1 MDKLGAMNAFAKVVA
16 LGSFA
21 EAARALG
28 STRSATSKAVMEL
41 EHLLGVRLLDR
52 TTRRVRA
59 SEAGLAYYDRCV
71 EILARVEETEMQVA
85 RLHGEPRGILKVNGP
100 TSFGALYLGPA
111 VAEFMAKFPDLKI
124 ELTLSDRFI
133 DPIEEGVDVTVRI
146 AELADSSFIARR
158 LAPARRA
165 FVASPS
171 FLAKHGAP
179 DAPGDLARL
188 PCLSYGHTTSLQRWR
203 IVVDGEAIAA
213 PINSVLCSNNGD
225 VLRSAALAG
234 LGVAELP
241 TFLVGPDIEAGRL
254 KTVLDRFPQPAFGV
268 HALYASNR
276 YLAAKTRAFVDF
288 LAARFGDAPEW
299 DRFLRSA
306 Q

>member
-59 SEAGLAYYDRCV
+59 TEAGLAYYDRCV

-85 RLHGEPRGILKVNGP
+85 RLHGEPRGVLKVNGP

-111 VAEFMAKFPDLKI
+111 VTEFMAKFPDLKI
-124 ELTLSDRFI
+124 ELTLTDRFI

-146 AELADSSFIARR
+146 AELADSSFIARK

-165 FVASPS
+165 FVASPA
-171 FLAKHGAP
+171 FVERHGAP
-179 DAPGDLARL
+179 EAPEDLARL

-225 VLRSAALAG
+225 VLREAALAG
-234 LGVAELP
+234 LGIAELP

-276 YLAAKTRAFVDF
+276 YLAAKTRAFADF
-288 LAARFGDAPEW
+288 LAARFGDKPEW
-299 DRFLRSA
+299 DRFLRLA
-306 Q
+306 T